1 MISGKLHF
9 SMITKNIV
17 KQPKSIVEVSVTVP
31 WTDLQSSWEQTLQR
45 MAADVEIAGF
55 RKGTAPVAMVESQLG
70 TRLQDEVLK
79 TSMPN
84 FLIEALKG
92 TDIIP
97 IDYPKYELTSF
108 AKNNQLQFKA
118 VITNRPAVTVGNYKT
133 IKVTKSVPKPVN
145 DEEVN
150 KVIDDLFKRWKA
162 RNPAAVQ
169 ASGNSGQASVNQTS
183 QAGSISFQGGNQI
196 ASPHSSSVGSTPAPR
211 NDSNSNTDVPTD
223 EFAKAMQATSMVDLK
238 NKIRKDLESNVAY
251 NNELDYEES
260 ILQEVEKIT
269 TVELP
274 DILIQD
280 ELNRMLVSLQR
291 RVADM
296 GLLLEDYLKGQGKTL
311 DQIKNEWKPQAEK
324 NVKME
329 LGLADIARQE
339 NVTISDAELQAEVDK
354 IQDPRVKKQ
363 FDTQEPRL
371 HLRHALRQT
380 RTLDLLK
387 KIVGG

>member
-1 MISGKLHF
+1 MIA
-9 SMITKNIV
+9 KNII

-31 WTDLQSSWEQTLQR
+31 WTDLQASWDQTLQK
-45 MAADVEIAGF
+45 MAAEVEIAGF
-55 RKGTAPVAMVESQLG
+55 RKGQAPLNMVEGQLG
-70 TRLQDEVLK
+70 NRLQDEVLK
-79 TSMPN
+79 TAMPN

-92 TDIIP
+92 SDIVP
-97 IDYPKYELTSF
+97 IDYPKYDVTSF
-108 AKNNQLQFKA
+108 VKGQQLQFKA
-118 VITNRPAVTVGNYKT
+118 TVTNRPAVSIGVYKT
-133 IKVTKSVPKPVN
+133 IKAVRPQIKPVTE
-145 DEEVN
+145 EEVQ

-162 RNPAAVQ
+162 RNPASQ
-169 ASGNSGQASVNQTS
+169 TTASSGQATAPQSG
-183 QAGSISFQGGNQI
+183 QAGSISFQGGQKPTDTPIN
-196 ASPHSSSVGSTPAPR
+196 GSTDIP
-211 NDSNSNTDVPTD
+211 ND
-223 EFAKAMQATSMVDLK
+223 EFAKAMGATSLVDLRD
-238 NKIRKDLESNVAY
+238 KIRKDSEANVNY
-251 NNELDYEES
+251 NNELDYEEA

-311 DQIKNEWKPQAEK
+311 EQIKNEWKPQAEK
-324 NVKME
+324 NVRME
-329 LGLADIARQE
+329 LGLAEIARQE
-339 NVTISDAELQAEVDK
+339 NVTISDQELQAEVDK
-354 IQDPRVKKQ
+354 IQDQRVKKQ
-363 FDTQEPRL
+363 FEAQEPRL

>member
-1 MISGKLHF
+1 MIN
-9 SMITKNIV
+9 KNIV
-17 KQPKSIVEVSVTVP
+17 KLPKSIVEVSVTVP
-31 WTDLQSSWEQTLQR
+31 WVDLQQTWEQTLQR
-45 MAADVEIAGF
+45 MAQEVELSGF
-55 RKGTAPVAMVESQLG
+55 RKGTAPLPMVEQQLG
-70 TRLQDEVLK
+70 QRLQDEVLK
-79 TSMPN
+79 TAMPN
-84 FLIEALKG
+84 FLIESLKG

-97 IDYPKYELTSF
+97 IDYPRYDLISF
-108 AKNNQLQFKA
+108 TKGQQLQFKA
-118 VITNRPAVTVGNYKT
+118 TVTNRPQVNVGNYKAV
-133 IKVTKSVPKPVN
+133 KAVRPQVKPVT
-145 DEEVN
+145 DEEIQKTV
-150 KVIDDLFKRWKA
+150 DDLFKRWKT
-162 RNPAAVQ
+162 RNPVSQTSPSSVQ
-169 ASGNSGQASVNQTS
+169 ATEGK
-183 QAGSISFQGGNQI
+183 QAGSISFQGGQ
-196 ASPHSSSVGSTPAPR
+196 ADQMDDA
-211 NDSNSNTDVPTD
+211 
-223 EFAKAMQATSMVDLK
+223 FAKAMGAISVADLK
-238 NKIRKDLESNVAY
+238 DKIKKDLEANVSY
-251 NNELDYEES
+251 NNELDYEEA

-324 NVKME
+324 NVRME

-354 IQDPRVKKQ
+354 IQDARVKKQ
-363 FDTQEPRL
+363 FDSQEPRL